1 MGWPAFP
8 PHHILSALSYNLSP
22 HNSYLSPHNYMKHRI
37 IILLLL
43 LALPLAGLAQKSYNI
58 GRVFDGRYRKNPN
71 VTDVVVRSPHLQTP
85 YINYYHSITVTGDT
99 KIMDDIVQ
107 AFLADEKN
115 AAEKEMQ
122 RVGGH
127 IYYGFYRLRNDDT
140 NHPFVFLKD
149 MRYAP
154 SGRKSQLTIIYMLG
168 ECTTAD
174 IKRTF
179 KK

>member
-1 MGWPAFP
+1 
-8 PHHILSALSYNLSP
+8 
-22 HNSYLSPHNYMKHRI
+22 MKHRI
-37 IILLLL
+37 IILILL
-43 LALPLAGLAQKSYNI
+43 LALPLAALAQKDYNI
-58 GRVFDGRYRKNPN
+58 GRVFDGRYRKNHN
-71 VTDVVVRSPHLQTP
+71 VTDVVARGNKLQTP

-107 AFLADEKN
+107 AFLDDEKN
-115 AAEKEMQ
+115 AVEKEMQ
-122 RVGGH
+122 RIGGH
-127 IYYGFYRLRNDDT
+127 LYYGFYRLRNYEP
-140 NHPFVFLKD
+140 NHPFVFIKD

-154 SGRKSQLTIIYMLG
+154 SGRKQQVTIIYMTG

>member
-1 MGWPAFP
+1 
-8 PHHILSALSYNLSP
+8 
-22 HNSYLSPHNYMKHRI
+22 MKHRI
-37 IILLLL
+37 IILILL
-43 LALPLAGLAQKSYNI
+43 LALPLSALAQKGYNI

-71 VTDVVVRSPHLQTP
+71 VTDVVVRSPHLKTP
-85 YINYYHSITVTGDT
+85 YINYYHSITVTGDA
-99 KIMDDIVQ
+99 KIMDEIVQ

-127 IYYGFYRLRNDDT
+127 LYYGFYRLRNYDT
-140 NHPFVFLKD
+140 NRPFVFVKD

-154 SGRKSQLTIIYMLG
+154 SGRKQQVTIIYMLG